1 MKDYGAAGDNELM
14 QWIAQADK
22 EAFSALMR
30 RYLPAVLAFNRQYVP
45 QYAEDIAQESFIR
58 LWSKAPQWQEK
69 GISPKAWLLRVSYNQ
84 CIDQLR
90 KNQPV
95 ELDEHVPAQADAT
108 ASVERLIQAESDLL
122 QQRKALQH
130 LPERQRS
137 AIVLTACSGLS
148 NKDAAAAL
156 GISID
161 ALESL
166 LARGRHTLKML
177 FEQAT
182 GYSGGEI
189 NHDDT

>member
-1 MKDYGAAGDNELM
+1 MKDYSVAGDNELM
-14 QWIAQADK
+14 QWIALADK
-22 EAFSALMR
+22 EAFTVLMR
-30 RYLPAVLAFNRQYVP
+30 RYLPAILAFNRQYVP
-45 QYAEDIAQESFIR
+45 HDAEDIAQESFIR
-58 LWSKAPQWQEK
+58 LWNNAPQWQEK

-84 CIDQLR
+84 CIDRLR

-95 ELDEHVPAQADAT
+95 ELDEHVPEKADAM
-108 ASVERLIQAESDLL
+108 ASIERLMQAESDLL
-122 QQRKALQH
+122 QQRKALRH

-148 NKDAAAAL
+148 NKDAAAVM

-166 LARGRHTLKML
+166 LARGRRTLKDL

-182 GYSGGEI
+182 GYRGGEI
-189 NHDDT
+189 NHDDK